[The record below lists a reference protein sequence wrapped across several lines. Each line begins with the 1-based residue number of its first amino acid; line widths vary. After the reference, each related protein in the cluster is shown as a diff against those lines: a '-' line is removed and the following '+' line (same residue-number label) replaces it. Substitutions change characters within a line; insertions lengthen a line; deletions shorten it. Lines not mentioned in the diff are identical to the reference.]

1 TVRASLGVRCEEAI
15 RRWLGCRVETIRV
28 HPTEPLRLS
37 YADQELGVDRWV
49 NAVAALEY
57 FPDGEAFALIADLG
71 SATTIDAISA
81 SGELLGGV
89 ILPGP
94 EAFATALFERAPALP
109 RLDPF
114 LCVSD
119 EVLAHC
125 TKDALRGGLFVG
137 YLEMLKGL
145 LSRFETRLGVPCPR
159 LLTGGRAQTFAA
171 AAPALGQVVPMLT
184 LNGIRLLLRRR
195 LASV

>member
-1 TVRASLGVRCEEAI
+1 
-15 RRWLGCRVETIRV
+15 
-28 HPTEPLRLS
+28 
-37 YADQELGVDRWV
+37 
-49 NAVAALEY
+49 VAALEY